1 MNLENNLLWIILG
14 ENDYG
19 YNDGEIVGY
28 PVSTAVTH
36 LEYLHKFYDE
46 NKIELASTEND
57 VIYAKK
63 LADLGMAIF
72 INSGRP
78 VDGKFYGTWVL
89 PESLTSNQIGTF
101 ENLRPLFNEKY
112 DPDIF
117 ASIVVT
123 NNPTG
128 YKQTITGCRDL
139 DIESIIDRSNIK
151 NGIDLLYKEIEL
163 QKESYKHKV
172 Q

>member
-1 MNLENNLLWIILG
+1 MNLENNLLWIMLG

-19 YNDGEIVGY
+19 YEDGKIVVY
-28 PVSTAVTH
+28 PAVTAATH
-36 LEYLHKFYDE
+36 LEYLHKFYEE
-46 NKIELASTEND
+46 NKIELAKSETD

-63 LADLGMAIF
+63 LADLGMAVF

-78 VDGKFYGTWVL
+78 VNGKFYGTWVL
-89 PESLTSNQIGTF
+89 PECLTANQIETF

-112 DPDIF
+112 DSDIF

-123 NNPTG
+123 SYPTD

-139 DIESIIDRSNIK
+139 DIETIIDRTNIK
-151 NGIDLLYKEIEL
+151 NGIDLLYKEIDL
-163 QKESYKHKV
+163 QKGLHKHKI

>member
-1 MNLENNLLWIILG
+1 MNLENNLLWIMLG
-14 ENDYG
+14 TNEYG
-19 YNDGEIVGY
+19 YEDGEIVKY
-28 PVSTAVTH
+28 PVYTSITH
-36 LEYLHKFYDE
+36 LDYLHKFFGE
-46 NKIELASTEND
+46 NKIELADIEND

-63 LADLGMAIF
+63 LADLGMAVF

-89 PESLTSNQIGTF
+89 PESLTANQIQTF
-101 ENLRPLFNEKY
+101 ENLKTLFNEKY
-112 DPDIF
+112 NPNLF
-117 ASIVVT
+117 TSIVVT
-123 NNPTG
+123 NSPTG

-139 DIESIIDRSNIK
+139 DIEAIIDGTNIR

-163 QKESYKHKV
+163 QKELYKHRV

>member
-1 MNLENNLLWIILG
+1 MNLENNLLWIMLG
-14 ENDYG
+14 ENSYG
-19 YNDGEIVGY
+19 YDDGEIVRY
-28 PVSTAVTH
+28 PSSPAITH

-46 NKIELASTEND
+46 NKIELASSEND

-63 LADLGMAIF
+63 LADLGMAVF

-89 PESLTSNQIGTF
+89 PEILTSNQIETF

-112 DPDIF
+112 DHDIF

-123 NNPTG
+123 NSPTG

-139 DIESIIDRSNIK
+139 NIEAIIDRTNIK

-163 QKESYKHKV
+163 QKELYKHKV

>member
-1 MNLENNLLWIILG
+1 MNLENNLLWIMLG
-14 ENDYG
+14 ENSYG
-19 YNDGEIVGY
+19 YQDGEIVKF
-28 PVSTAVTH
+28 PAVTAVTH
-36 LEYLHKFYDE
+36 LEYLHQFYNE
-46 NKIELASTEND
+46 NKIELANGETD

-63 LADLGMAIF
+63 LADLGMAVF

-89 PESLTSNQIGTF
+89 PESLTPNQVATF
-101 ENLRPLFNEKY
+101 ENLKSLFNEKY

-123 NNPTG
+123 NSPTG
-128 YKQTITGCRDL
+128 YKQTIAGCRDL
-139 DIESIIDRSNIK
+139 DIESIIDRTNIK
-151 NGIDLLYKEIEL
+151 NGIDLLYKEVEF
-163 QKESYKHKV
+163 QKELYKHKV